1 MYRAVNS
8 ISGVVLECNSFRILY
23 KAIRY
28 TICSE
33 EDDPSVWTI
42 YKDGNIFHT
51 F

>member
-8 ISGVVLECNSFRILY
+8 ISGVILECNSFKTLY
-23 KAIRY
+23 RAVHY
-28 TICSE
+28 TIRTE
-33 EDDPSVWTI
+33 GDDPSIWTI